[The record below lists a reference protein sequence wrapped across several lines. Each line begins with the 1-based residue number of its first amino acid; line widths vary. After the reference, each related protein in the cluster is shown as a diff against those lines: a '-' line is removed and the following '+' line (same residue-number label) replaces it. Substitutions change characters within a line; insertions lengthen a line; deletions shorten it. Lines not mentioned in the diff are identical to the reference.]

1 MSDGSA
7 YANPSVSA
15 GGDVGDVTKHTLEIL
30 ARAQAHADTVKAQ
43 ADEVF
48 SAAQTRARELTAE
61 AARVIGAQD
70 GVVKVVPAEDG
81 LLTIDTGRDT
91 DLRPAIVRQLVAADI
106 DVYEITRRD
115 LSLEEIF
122 MRLITEEAS
131 DA

>member
-15 GGDVGDVTKHTLEIL
+15 GGDVGDVTKHALEIL

-61 AARVIGAQD
+61 AERLQREASALHAAAVSD
-70 GVVKVVPAEDG
+70 
-81 LLTIDTGRDT
+81 RD
-91 DLRPAIVRQLVAADI
+91 QAAA
-106 DVYEITRRD
+106 VLASAHD
-115 LSLEEIF
+115 LSLIH
-122 MRLITEEAS
+122 I
-131 DA
+131 